1 LFRDPR
7 CGGAR
12 ALEGRLRWRREWRW
26 MIERKNPAWN
36 DLAVGLGLEPLAV
49 TAARYLLAEAA

>member
-1 LFRDPR
+1 
-7 CGGAR
+7 
-12 ALEGRLRWRREWRW
+12 